1 MIDCKAIKPDA
12 SCRGSSILSASVI
25 SQSINQVMQSIDS
38 NTQHW
43 SVTVEKYLQ
52 MFGASSFR
60 TQGLF
65 YLAEINGIVQY
76 KLWESTGIIPT
87 SVHPSSARSTLSIKS
102 AGSREATKEAVLSYV
117 QKVTGSSINWPRKKR
132 TGGLADECFDM
143 ADAFVL
149 AQYGLIQDKTKALLA
164 FSGITSD
171 GKQSILNSTL
181 FADYVKVQ
189 IAHHIRKYCED
200 AMTQSLETLTSDF
213 VEVGT

>member
-1 MIDCKAIKPDA
+1 M
-12 SCRGSSILSASVI
+12 SASVI
-25 SQSINQVMQSIDS
+25 SHSIDQVMHSID
-38 NTQHW
+38 NDPQHW
-43 SVTVEKYLQ
+43 NVTVEKYLQ

-76 KLWESTGIIPT
+76 KLWESTSVVPT
-87 SVHPSSARSTLSIKS
+87 SVHPSSARSLLSIKS

-117 QKVTGSSINWPRKKR
+117 QKVTGSSIEWPRKKR

-143 ADAFVL
+143 ADAYVL
-149 AQYGLIQDKTKALLA
+149 ARYGFIQDKAKSLLA
-164 FSGITSD
+164 FSGISGD
-171 GKQSILNSTL
+171 EKQSLLNSAL

-200 AMTQSLETLTSDF
+200 ETTQSLETLTSEF
-213 VEVGT
+213 INVRW